1 MTMDRRR
8 FLKVGSL
15 AACAVGAGVIA
26 GPVRSAA
33 LARSAAFAP
42 QSRYAPPIPP
52 DPAAAAAAS
61 TSKRIV
67 LMNLHTGEDLDV
79 EFYRDQAYVA
89 SAMAQIEH
97 VLRDFR
103 NGDLHPIDPGL
114 MDYLH
119 HVAGAVGVAPE
130 FHVISGYRS
139 PATNEML
146 HERSHGV
153 ALHSLHMQGRAIDV
167 RINGVNCAELAA
179 TALKQK
185 LGGVGYYRVSNF
197 VHMDTGAW
205 RHWRG

>member
-1 MTMDRRR
+1 MPIDRRR
-8 FLKVGSL
+8 FLKHGTL
-15 AACAVGAGVIA
+15 AACGVAAGVIA
-26 GPVRSAA
+26 GP
-33 LARSAAFAP
+33 ARSAMLR
-42 QSRYAPPIPP
+42 QSPLARPPLAPPIP
-52 DPAAAAAAS
+52 AAS

-79 EFYRDQAYVA
+79 EFYREQAYVP

-119 HVAGAVGVAPE
+119 DVAGAAGVAPE

-167 RINGVNCAELAA
+167 RISGVNCADLAA

-185 LGGVGYYRVSNF
+185 LGGVGYYRVSDF
-197 VHMDTGAW
+197 VHLDTGAC